1 MIDVHKRAA
10 RKTKKPGEKAENNT
24 GHHAYQKPSPEPSGA
39 ALLRRAAVTASLC
52 TAGQGASRQRHGLIA
67 GGGGG
72 ARRLAFISEGL
83 LPATPAVFK
92 WTALFQHDCSPR

>member
-72 ARRLAFISEGL
+72 G
-83 LPATPAVFK
+83 
-92 WTALFQHDCSPR
+92 QGG